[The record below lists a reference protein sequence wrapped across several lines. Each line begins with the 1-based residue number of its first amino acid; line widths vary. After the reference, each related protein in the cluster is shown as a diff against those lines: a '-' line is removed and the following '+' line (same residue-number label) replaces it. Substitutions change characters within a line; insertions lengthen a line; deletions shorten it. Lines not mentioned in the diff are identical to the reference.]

1 MSNSNSN
8 SNCLTGFRCPE
19 CGSDG
24 PFKIEAVAI
33 SRSRQT
39 GSFTVWDNG
48 TEDYADVQW
57 HDDSYCQCVMCGDS
71 GKVRNF
77 QSTEDEEE
85 EDETA
90 A

>member
-1 MSNSNSN
+1 MSN

-19 CGSDG
+19 CGSEG
-24 PFKIEAVAI
+24 PFSIEAL
-33 SRSRQT
+33 SL
-39 GSFTVWDNG
+39 FTVYDEG
-48 TEDYADVQW
+48 TDDHSDVQW
-57 HDDSYCQCVMCGDS
+57 DDNSYCQCVMCGDS